1 MLDDR
6 TGASAPPHPFAGEF
20 VWTAHNNQF
29 GWSALLGDQVSGAA
43 VSPYAAPARAQD
55 MSRLPPAYLATA
67 ALDLLAEE
75 DIDYA
80 GRLMRAGV
88 SVELQVYPGAFHAFD
103 YDPRASVSARAR
115 RDSRDA
121 LSRALHR
128 AS

>member
-1 MLDDR
+1 
-6 TGASAPPHPFAGEF
+6 
-20 VWTAHNNQF
+20 
-29 GWSALLGDQVSGAA
+29 
-43 VSPYAAPARAQD
+43 
-55 MSRLPPAYLATA
+55 
-67 ALDLLAEE
+67 LLAEE

-80 GRLMRAGV
+80 ARLMRAGV
-88 SVELQVYPGAFHAFD
+88 PVELQVYPGAFHAFD